1 MPARRSRARVP
12 PDVAACRR
20 LPLRA
25 EISGRRVKVGQLG
38 DNVKIAREG
47 AGQLS
52 VTSSIPF
59 SKRYLKYLTKKFLK
73 KNQMRE
79 WLRVVATDKSI
90 YALKFYSVRL
100 RTRISNS
107 KMSY

>member
-1 MPARRSRARVP
+1 MIDFTGPAN
-12 PDVAACRR
+12 DKIFDAAAYEKF
-20 LPLRA
+20 LVDKIKV
-25 EISGRRVKVGQLG
+25 EGKVGQLG

-52 VTSSIPF
+52 VTSSVPF

-79 WLRVVATDKSI
+79 WLRVVATDKNT
-90 YALKFYSVRL
+90 YALKVRSLVL
-100 RTRISNS
+100 RFS
-107 KMSY
+107 